1 MTASDD
7 NGDIHSVHEDNEA
20 LTPDFMLRIDKG
32 GFTLTMA
39 LSPGV
44 ESPEPKVDHLT
55 AWVNLEMPTTPS
67 LRWHRA
73 HNTQIPAKLARVS
86 DVVALAEK
94 VVVADCCFCN
104 APAIRVVPGL
114 PKLVSK
120 CERCHTLDV
129 LDAIQEDL
137 RLELAEVDREVWDI
151 GSARVHRKAYTHC
164 MISVKPHTR
173 AELRNWYDKQ
183 PFDWLA
189 PSMRFEFHDPLTRNR
204 AADRDRC
211 FEDASS
217 NWPGAEHHIVT
228 YDELLEITR
237 YRLRSLKQLIAQH
250 GGSLRDAARA
260 KFMAESRC
268 SQDDLDK
275 ILQAK

>member
-1 MTASDD
+1 M
-7 NGDIHSVHEDNEA
+7 HEDNTA

-32 GFTLTMA
+32 GFTLKIA
-39 LSPGV
+39 LIPGV

-55 AWVNLEMPTTPS
+55 AWVNLEMPTKPS

-73 HNTQIPAKLARVS
+73 HNTQIPAALARVS
-86 DVVALAEK
+86 DVIALAEK
-94 VVVADCCFCN
+94 VVVADCCFCD

-114 PKLVSK
+114 PRLVAK

-129 LDAIQEDL
+129 LDGIQEDL
-137 RLELAEVDREVWDI
+137 RAELAEVDREVGAI
-151 GSARVHRKAYTHC
+151 GRARVHRKAYTHC

-173 AELRNWYDKQ
+173 TELRTWYDKQ

-189 PSMRFEFHDPLTRNR
+189 PSMRFEFHDPLTRKR
-204 AADRDRC
+204 AADRDGC

-228 YDELLEITR
+228 FDELLEIAR
-237 YRLRSLKQLIAQH
+237 YRFHSLEQLIAQH